1 MPPSTHTRQEQEK
14 QIPQHPLLQGRAVCI
29 ETLLYGIAGG
39 RSRIWPL
46 SEYLGLAVTLD
57 APCLFLPSL

>member
-29 ETLLYGIAGG
+29 ETLLYGIAGC
-39 RSRIWPL
+39 RSPICPETVPNMVFDFTENL
-46 SEYLGLAVTLD
+46 KMLY
-57 APCLFLPSL
+57 